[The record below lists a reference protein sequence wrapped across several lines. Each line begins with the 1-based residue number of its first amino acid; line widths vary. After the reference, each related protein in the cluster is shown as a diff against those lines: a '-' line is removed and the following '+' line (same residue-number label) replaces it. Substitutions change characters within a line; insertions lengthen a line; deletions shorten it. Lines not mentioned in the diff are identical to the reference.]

1 MQDVIAKVLG
11 YARAAWRY
19 RWYALLVAWPLALAG
34 WAYVALQPDQYE
46 AKARVYIDTRS
57 MLRPLLRG
65 LAIET
70 DVSAQVA
77 LMTRTLLSRPNL
89 EKVARMTDLDLKAK
103 EPQQME
109 ELLDDLKN
117 TIIIEGTGRENIYS
131 ISYIHYDPAVAK
143 RVVQSLL
150 TILVE
155 GTLGE
160 SRKDSSTA
168 QQFLDEQIQEYETRL
183 IAAEERLKEF
193 KQRNVGR
200 MPGQGGDYYS
210 RLQQAL
216 GVAEDARVQLR
227 EAINRRDE
235 LRRQL
240 EDEDPGSE
248 IATLTINAQSPTL
261 SALQGRINT
270 LEARLDELLLKY
282 TDSHPDVVST
292 KQTIAELEKQKQQEL
307 QIASKQQKTTTQKRD
322 TNPIYS
328 QLKLMLG
335 EAEAQVASLQARSR
349 AFDAKAAEL
358 RGMVNV
364 IPEVETELVQ
374 LNRDYEVTKSNYE
387 TLLARRESATLSE
400 QAEQTSDTVKFR
412 VVDPPFVPSKPAAP
426 NRPLLNSA
434 VLGVAI
440 AGGAVFAFF
449 LSQLSPTF
457 GSRRELVEVTE
468 LPVLGGVSMV
478 WTPPQKRRMRLE
490 LTGFATVGAMLLAA
504 YSVIVTFGVSHLE
517 AVSKFKSLVGGL
529 L

>member
-1 MQDVIAKVLG
+1 MQDVIAQVLG

-19 RWYALLVAWPLALAG
+19 RWYALIVAWPLALAG
-34 WAYVALQPDQYE
+34 WIYVAVQPDQYE

-70 DVSAQVA
+70 DVGSQVA

-109 ELLDDLKN
+109 QLLEGLKD
-117 TIIIEGTGRENIYS
+117 TIKIEGTGRENIYS
-131 ISYIHYDPAVAK
+131 ISYVHNNPAVAK

-168 QQFLDEQIQEYETRL
+168 QQFLDEQIREYETRL

-210 RLQQAL
+210 RLQEAL
-216 GVAEDARVQLR
+216 AAAEDARVQLR
-227 EAINRRDE
+227 EAVNRRDE

-240 EDEDPGSE
+240 EDEEPGTE
-248 IATLTINAQSPTL
+248 LATLTIAPQSPAVA
-261 SALQGRINT
+261 ALQSRINS

-282 TDSHPDVVST
+282 TDSHPDVIST
-292 KQTIAELEKQKQQEL
+292 KQTIADLEKQKQQEL
-307 QIASKQQKTTTQKRD
+307 QNVKKQKPVTQQRD
-322 TNPIYS
+322 TNPVYS

-349 AFDAKAAEL
+349 AYDGKVAEL
-358 RGMVNV
+358 RSMVNV

-374 LNRDYEVTKSNYE
+374 LNRDYEVTKNNYE

-400 QAEQTSDTVKFR
+400 QAEQTSDTIKFR
-412 VVDPPFVPSKPAAP
+412 VVDPPHVPLRPAAP
-426 NRPLLNSA
+426 NRPLLNSG
-434 VLGVAI
+434 VLAAAI

-449 LSQLSPTF
+449 LSQLAPTF
-457 GSRRELVEVTE
+457 GSRRELVEATE

-478 WTPPQKRRMRLE
+478 WTPQQKRRMRLE
-490 LTGFATVGAMLLAA
+490 LAGFATVGAMLLAA
-504 YSVIVTFGVSHLE
+504 YSVIITIELTHTD
-517 AVSKFKSLVGGL
+517 AVRKIKNLVGGFL
-529 L
+529 